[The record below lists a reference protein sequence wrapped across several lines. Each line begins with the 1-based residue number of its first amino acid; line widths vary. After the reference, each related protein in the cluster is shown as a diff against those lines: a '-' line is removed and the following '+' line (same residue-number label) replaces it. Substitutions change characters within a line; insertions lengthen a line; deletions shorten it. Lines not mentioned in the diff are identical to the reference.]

1 MLRTGLLAVA
11 ILIPGL
17 LHAADTPA
25 QAAAPATNA
34 PAKTTTLAPG
44 QPCSD
49 YEKRLPPC
57 DLSKADR
64 KQAKKL
70 YGQAKKLAGRKQ
82 FEEALKKLQEVRAV
96 SPQDAVYAASQTA
109 IQEKV
114 VSAQLRKGNKAMQQ
128 GDGST
133 ALSAFRRAAEVSPT
147 NEYAQQRLRDALPAP
162 EEFGS
167 AKLRAEEGETRLRPL
182 AGAQNFDLSGSS
194 VDLMHQFARSFGIT
208 TVPESGL
215 TSRQVKVKLDNV
227 TWETG
232 SEIIGKLSK
241 ILIIPMSETQVLL
254 ANDTE
259 DNRRNL
265 IRMSLRTFYAL
276 GGSSPQDLTDL
287 TTALR
292 VLFDLRYITPNVA
305 MGSIVI
311 RAPQATMDAIAMFL
325 DYVQDDRPTVMLD
338 VKVFQISS
346 VLSKDLGTSV
356 PTELTVFNVT
366 SEIRNLVSSS
376 AYAQIVAALQ
386 AAGQP
391 VNATTILA
399 GLLASSS
406 STSSVLGQPFGTF
419 GGGLTL
425 TGVTLPASSV
435 HFSANN
441 ALTRTLDDVML
452 RAGHGKAAT
461 LKVGER
467 YPIVSSQ
474 FSATSAASSL
484 LSSLGINSSTAG
496 TSVPS
501 PQFTYEDLGLTL
513 KATPQ
518 VHGKT
523 ISLDYE
529 LTLRSLGATQSNG
542 LPIVNN
548 QEMKGAIS
556 TEDGEPI
563 VIAGLVSKSEVA
575 SLNGIPLVSML
586 PVLGK
591 AFSEETKQNT
601 YDELLVVLT
610 PHISMGRN
618 RTGSG
623 SYITIPMNVPK

>member
-11 ILIPGL
+11 LLIPGL
-17 LHAADTPA
+17 LHAADTPS
-25 QAAAPATNA
+25 TNA
-34 PAKTTTLAPG
+34 PATAATG

-49 YEKRLPPC
+49 YEKNFPPC

-70 YGQAKKLAGRKQ
+70 YGQAKKLAERKQ
-82 FEEALKKLQEVRAV
+82 FEEALKKLQDVRAI
-96 SPQDAVYAASQTA
+96 SPQDAVYAAAETA

-114 VSAQLRKGNKAMQQ
+114 VSGQLRTGNKAMQQ

-133 ALSAFRRAAEVSPT
+133 ALSAFRRAVEISPT

-167 AKLRAEEGETRLRPL
+167 AKLRAEVGETRLRPL
-182 AGAQNFDLSGSS
+182 AGVQNFDFTGSS
-194 VDLMHQFARSFGIT
+194 IDLMHQFAHSFGIT
-208 TVPESGL
+208 TVPDSGL
-215 TSRQVKVKLDNV
+215 TSRQVKIKLDNV
-227 TWETG
+227 SWETG
-232 SEIIGKLSK
+232 SEIIARLCKA
-241 ILIIPMSETQVLL
+241 LIIPMSETQVLL
-254 ANDTE
+254 ADDTE
-259 DNRRNL
+259 ENRRNL
-265 IRMSLRTFYAL
+265 VRMSLRTFYAL
-276 GGSSPQDLTDL
+276 GGSSPQDLTDM

-292 VLFDLRYITPNVA
+292 VLFDLRYITPNTQ

-325 DYVQDDRPTVMLD
+325 DYVQDDRPTVMLE

-346 VLSKDLGTSV
+346 TLSKDLGTSV
-356 PTELTVFNVT
+356 PTNFTVFNVT
-366 SEIRNLVSSS
+366 SEIRSLASSS

-391 VNATTILA
+391 VNASTILA

-406 STSSVLGQPFGTF
+406 STSVLGQPFGTF

-435 HFSANN
+435 HLSTNSG
-441 ALTRTLDDVML
+441 LTRTLDDVML

-496 TSVPS
+496 TSIPS

-518 VHGKT
+518 VHGKV

-529 LTLRSLGATQSNG
+529 LTLRSLGATQTNG

-556 TEDGEPI
+556 TEDGEPV
-563 VIAGLVSKSEVA
+563 VIAGLVSKSEIA

-586 PVLGK
+586 PVIGK
-591 AFSEETKQNT
+591 AFSDETKQHT

-610 PHISMGRN
+610 PHIVMGRN
-618 RTGSG
+618 RNGPG
-623 SYITIPMNVPK
+623 SYITIPTNVPK